1 MLFSGG
7 AGGLP
12 DRPGYRCQ
20 HPWTH
25 MAGVGAR
32 LNFTCKKCTFQEV
45 NEPFHISCV
54 KKFAHI
60 KVELSQVINSS
71 GPILT
76 VISNYLTVELKDI
89 TFIENKASRSSHVIS
104 VMPARN
110 TTEPFDSMSYISVDN
125 CVFRHN
131 CFYSYQIY
139 IGYFS
144 EYNPTTVVFKGRNVI
159 QNNTGGGVYLNSGVM
174 WIQGDLHIEDN
185 GYHDSVPPPYS
196 LPWSSATAVL
206 KIKGA
211 SLIQFSNNTQLS
223 IKNNEGYGVYLTEY
237 VHPALSLYFGYFY
250 YHDFD
255 SIIHEKASGCF
266 LRLVYDK
273 GTVVTEQDL
282 EYFNTSLVV
291 SGNIFPKYKTN
302 QERWPD
308 KQLYHT
314 HLHNCKF
321 ILDNTT
327 KIMGEEKMKKYLKL
341 DSWDRT
347 TIGSP
352 PYHMCSCDATQPEN
366 EILWKCDSGSIFR
379 VLYPGVPPTLA
390 LVALGEN
397 YFACALLA
405 EGSVEL
411 NMNIYL
417 QVFDYCPPGM
427 NITWSNNS
435 RICGC
440 REGLTSHEFDC
451 SIKVDRTHEIITYK
465 STRNGY
471 WMGYWNDQLVFSNF
485 CPSYYCNSTVL
496 TTGITLEG
504 INTTM
509 QCNPDS
515 NRQGLLC
522 SQCTAGTSS
531 QFGSFRCTQCTFAG
545 LLLVP
550 LGVVAGIVLILF
562 LFLFNFTVQGDTVS

>member
-1 MLFSGG
+1 MPTSL
-7 AGGLP
+7 
-12 DRPGYRCQ
+12 D
-20 HPWTH
+20 T

-54 KKFAHI
+54 KRFAHI
-60 KVELSQVINSS
+60 KVELSQFINSS

-110 TTEPFDSMSYISVDN
+110 TTGQFDSMSYISVDN
-125 CVFRHN
+125 CVFCHN
-131 CFYSYQIY
+131 WLYSYQIY

-174 WIQGDLHIEDN
+174 WIQGDLHIEN
-185 GYHDSVPPPYS
+185 NYDSVTTWYS
-196 LPWSSATAVL
+196 PTWSSATAVL

-211 SLIQFSNNTQLS
+211 SLIQLSNNTQLS
-223 IKNNEGYGVYLTEY
+223 IKNNEGYGIYLTEY
-237 VHPALSLYFGYFY
+237 VHPELDLNAGYFY
-250 YHDFD
+250 YNFAPFTHK
-255 SIIHEKASGCF
+255 KACF

-282 EYFNTSLVV
+282 ENFNTSLVV
-291 SGNIFPKYKTN
+291 SGNFIPKYMTDRELLPGN
-302 QERWPD
+302 
-308 KQLYHT
+308 QLYHT
-314 HLHNCKF
+314 HLNNCEF
-321 ILDNTT
+321 ISDNTT
-327 KIMGEEKMKKYLKL
+327 KIMKEREMKKYLKL

-366 EILWKCDSGSIFR
+366 EILWKCDSASIFR

-417 QVFDYCPPGM
+417 QVLDYCPPGM

-440 REGLTSHEFDC
+440 REGLASHEYDC
-451 SIKVDRTHEIITYK
+451 SIKVDRAHKIITYK

-509 QCNPDS
+509 QCDPDS

-522 SQCTAGTSS
+522 SQCTPGTSS

-562 LFLFNFTVQGDTVS
+562 LFLFNFTVLQGDIVS